1 MIKPSEL
8 FSSPIA
14 VKDQYKNI
22 AFNSISVNR
31 DAVGAKNLP
40 KEISDQIK
48 SNPSIYASVGQG
60 TYRPLGFYENE
71 FNDIYWR
78 LNQIS
83 YKSSSVGYVDIASSV
98 VSVAGYAFNLTSVF
112 AGLAYYTIQLET
124 LNNYLKGSDGQGTL
138 TRHLETLIYNK
149 KRYKIGD
156 KEFLTNRDQYTTRES
171 ATQPGTKEL
180 DADYFLDLTG
190 EKDLQKNLSDKQL
203 LFSQNWLCVNGP
215 VFSISANLLFKPK
228 DKSSESII
236 LQKMKKEID
245 DTIKALTTKNP
256 NITTQNIGILK
267 ENLEFY
273 KKNLEKELKNIE
285 TNILI
290 TINFSDYVTRKIG
303 GSYYLNDVENSV
315 LPKNI
320 KYPPPTMM
328 YYPII
333 TIKFGPFTSYSQ
345 GIPNFNS
352 TCAFLN
358 RSIYL
363 YSQTPS
369 FGMTL
374 SAIRAT
380 MDLKESNS
388 QYNVSI
394 NNIEKDML
402 LGTAG
407 NVGYSKC
414 AGD

>member
-8 FSSPIA
+8 FSSPIT

-31 DAVGAKNLP
+31 DAIGAKNLP

-48 SNPSIYASVGQG
+48 SNPSRYGTVGQG

-83 YKSSSVGYVDIASSV
+83 YKSNSLGFVDPFSSV
-98 VSVAGYAFNLTSVF
+98 VGVAGYAFNLGSLF
-112 AGLAYYTIQLET
+112 GGLAYATIQQET
-124 LNNYLKGSDGQGTL
+124 LDNYLKGSDGQGTL

-149 KRYKIGD
+149 KRYKIND
-156 KEFLTNRDQYTTRES
+156 KEFLTNRDEYTTRES
-171 ATQPGTKEL
+171 TTQPGTKEL

-190 EKDLQKNLSDKQL
+190 EKDIQKNLSDKQL

-215 VFSISANLLFKPK
+215 IFSISANLLFKPNN
-228 DKSSESII
+228 KSAESII

-245 DTIKALTTKNP
+245 DTIDALKTKNP
-256 NITTQNIGILK
+256 NITTENIGILK

-273 KKNLEKELKNIE
+273 KENLEKELKNIK

-303 GSYYLNDVENSV
+303 GSYYLNDVDNSI

-320 KYPPPTMM
+320 KSAPARMM

-345 GIPNFNS
+345 GVPNFNS

-374 SAIRAT
+374 STITAT

-388 QYNVSI
+388 QYNVPF
-394 NNIEKDML
+394 NDVEKDM

-414 AGD
+414 GD